1 MKNFML
7 LCAFS
12 LLLFGCDKKWPNRLT
27 PKELEIDAS
36 EHNVEIY
43 ATRKIK
49 MIHISSTELFPNTK
63 RSGDV
68 NPVNGV
74 ITYNESWFSMRV
86 NTNDPDSCNVIKFHI
101 KQNELGKKRRIVFTV
116 MGDRN
121 FQMPVGYII
130 QDIQH

>member
-1 MKNFML
+1 MKNFIL

-12 LLLFGCDKKWPNRLT
+12 LLLFGCDKKWPNILT

-36 EHNVEIY
+36 EHYVEIC

-49 MIHISSTELFPNTK
+49 MIHISNSEPSPNSK
-63 RSGDV
+63 KSEDI

-101 KQNELGKKRRIVFTV
+101 QQNEIGKKRKIVYTV
-116 MGDRN
+116 MGDRY
-121 FQMPVGYII
+121 FQMPVGTII
-130 QDIQH
+130 QDTQH